1 MIKRFITWLH
11 NRYVVL
17 PDLREQFGPDVE
29 VTQGVEVVYFP
40 DQIMHAQM
48 QSKFH
53 TKH

>member
-29 VTQGVEVVYFP
+29 ITQEVELVFIP
-40 DQIMHAQM
+40 NQIMEAQI
-48 QSKFH
+48 QSRFH
-53 TKH
+53 RKH